1 VRLVPLAGRPQTGLP
16 RFKEIG
22 DAETQQTSDG
32 VIDALAVAAQCGAS
46 TPFAK
51 LPVGQVSL
59 ALLATGP
66 GLLGRRA
73 GAWQLRHPVARQ
85 IIVFRVTTTLAFAAG
100 LLFPPLSSSQTSDGR
115 PPANEF
121 VRQIIDNELQAEK
134 NDHSHWMLRLETR
147 KSGTTEVREVVET
160 KDGDLDWLISVNGK
174 PLPEHQRRERERGL
188 RRLISNPAEL
198 KKSQRE
204 KDEDQVRSQRLLKL
218 LPDALVFEYGEQ
230 RGDLVELKF
239 KSNPRFRP
247 PSHEAAVVHAMEGL
261 LWVNRRQ
268 KRLVEISGHLT
279 RPVKFGG
286 GILGHLDSGGH
297 FYVKQ
302 EEVQPGYWELTV
314 LDVDM
319 KGKALFFKTIGVSEE
334 MKRST
339 FRRVRDDL
347 TAAQG
352 ANLLYQQMPTT
363 SRSNSERHSTDVLEQ
378 QAPP

>member
-1 VRLVPLAGRPQTGLP
+1 M
-16 RFKEIG
+16 
-22 DAETQQTSDG
+22 
-32 VIDALAVAAQCGAS
+32 
-46 TPFAK
+46 
-51 LPVGQVSL
+51 
-59 ALLATGP
+59 
-66 GLLGRRA
+66 
-73 GAWQLRHPVARQ
+73 
-85 IIVFRVTTTLAFAAG
+85 FRVTTALVLAAS
-100 LLFPPLSSSQTSDGR
+100 LLFASLSSAQTSDGR

-160 KDGDLDWLISVNGK
+160 KDGDLDWLISVNGE
-174 PLPEHQRRERERGL
+174 PLPEDQRRERGRGL
-188 RRLISNPAEL
+188 QRLINNPAEL
-198 KKSQRE
+198 KKSKRE
-204 KDEDQVRSQRLLKL
+204 TDEDQARSQRLLKM

-239 KSNPRFRP
+239 KPNSHFRP
-247 PSHEAAVVHAMEGL
+247 PSHEAAVVHAMEGVL
-261 LWVNRRQ
+261 RVNGRQ

-286 GILGHLDSGGH
+286 GLLGHLDAGGH

-319 KGKALFFKTIGVSEE
+319 KGKALFFKTIGVQEE
-334 MKRST
+334 MKRSM

-352 ANLLYQQMPTT
+352 ANLLYQQVRTT
-363 SRSNSERHSTDVLEQ
+363 SKISFKTETAVSSHCRRDDCSGRYDSSPRPSDWFRCFC
-378 QAPP
+378 